1 MLALEWESGTT
12 SKRNQSSIRQISSA
26 TSNVAFKTHESVTRV
41 LGFEGICPYRSYLL
55 CTFLLH
61 MLIHSLLNDY
71 NDERLTASKVLLR
84 VKEEIKAGSL
94 NSPLGTQYPPILVP
108 LLKGCVILLRKH
120 FFLSN
125 LFPQCHHSLT
135 PPKHLVFILFPPPIY
150 PNVIQG
156 SHSSSNPT
164 FYMTPSQTILGQSNL
179 TLEIYFC
186 TLYSA
191 VNHSLFIYFPFFT
204 IELKSY

>member
-12 SKRNQSSIRQISSA
+12 SKRNQSPIRQISSA
-26 TSNVAFKTHESVTRV
+26 TSNVAFKTHESVTSV
-41 LGFEGICPYRSYLL
+41 LGFEGICPYRGYLL

-71 NDERLTASKVLLR
+71 NDERLTASKVLR
-84 VKEEIKAGSL
+84 VKEEIKAGNL
-94 NSPLGTQYPPILVP
+94 NSLPGTQYPPVLVP
-108 LLKGCVILLRKH
+108 LLKSPVILLRKH

-135 PPKHLVFILFPPPIY
+135 PPKHLVFILFPPPLY

-164 FYMTPSQTILGQSNL
+164 FYMKPSQTILAQSNL
-179 TLEIYFC
+179 ILEIYFC
-186 TLYSA
+186 ALQ
-191 VNHSLFIYFPFFT
+191 
-204 IELKSY
+204 